1 MKGNEYQCFVYH
13 DGSLLYATGTFTVY
27 TLSEDDDLVM
37 LKVEE
42 HSEDATEKVV
52 AVDTNTDT
60 VIVKVRNW
68 NDCSRLEI
76 SLSLVHWSMRFKNF
90 LMKYNRLSLDELH
103 CDVDRSVLTAYCESS
118 SGRRCT
124 RWRLSSRLWND

>member
-27 TLSEDDDLVM
+27 TLSEDADLVM
-37 LKVEE
+37 LKVED
-42 HSEDATEKVV
+42 SEYATEKVV

-68 NDCSRLEI
+68 NDFSRLEI
-76 SLSLVHWSMRFKNF
+76 SLSLVHWSIRFKNF
-90 LMKYNRLSLDELH
+90 
-103 CDVDRSVLTAYCESS
+103 
-118 SGRRCT
+118 
-124 RWRLSSRLWND
+124 

>member
-27 TLSEDDDLVM
+27 TLLEDDDLVM

-60 VIVKVRNW
+60 VIVKVRN
-68 NDCSRLEI
+68 
-76 SLSLVHWSMRFKNF
+76 
-90 LMKYNRLSLDELH
+90 
-103 CDVDRSVLTAYCESS
+103 
-118 SGRRCT
+118 
-124 RWRLSSRLWND
+124 